1 MKVLKDM
8 NFTVLNSAN
17 NHAMDYGVQGMKDTL
32 GEFAKQNLD
41 IVGAGYSLSDAK
53 KKISYQKVNGVT
65 IATLGF
71 TDVSGKGFAAKKN
84 TPGVLP
90 ADPEIFIPMI
100 SEAKNMRTLLLCS
113 HTGDKSMT
121 MIQMTA
127 SASLQEPC
135 LMRELTSSSAIT
147 RTS

>member
-71 TDVSGKGFAAKKN
+71 TDVSGKVSRLKRIRRACCPQILK
-84 TPGVLP
+84 
-90 ADPEIFIPMI
+90 
-100 SEAKNMRTLLLCS
+100 
-113 HTGDKSMT
+113 
-121 MIQMTA
+121 
-127 SASLQEPC
+127 
-135 LMRELTSSSAIT
+135 SSSL
-147 RTS
+147 